1 MCTVCWR
8 TEAQQRVAVPP
19 PRRWPP
25 ARRLP
30 PARRWPLL
38 ALLIASAAARAAA
51 PDNPPAPPAPDEACN
66 QPLCYTASSLS
77 AERTRM
83 VMQNVNIVDTTR
95 GITRIKADLA
105 EASGQDLG
113 NSAWVLT
120 GHVQVFMPQGRLSA
134 DRATVQFVNKRIDSM
149 SAQGSPAEF
158 EHSGAPAENAH
169 GHAREIDYDL
179 EQDLLKLNGDSWLSD
194 GCNEITSQSI
204 IYDIAN
210 QKVRADA
217 VPGSDKQVQGTLHS
231 RSGPQCTPPASRP

>member
-1 MCTVCWR
+1 
-8 TEAQQRVAVPP
+8 
-19 PRRWPP
+19 
-25 ARRLP
+25 L
-30 PARRWPLL
+30 PLL
-38 ALLIASAAARAAA
+38 ALLACAAARTAAA
-51 PDNPPAPPAPDEACN
+51 ADSPAPAAPEDACN

-120 GHVQVFMPQGRLSA
+120 GHVQVFMPQGSLSA
-134 DRATVQFVNKRIDSM
+134 DRATVQFVNKRIASM
-149 SAQGSPAEF
+149 SAQGTPAEF
-158 EHSGAPAENAH
+158 EHSAAPAENAH

-194 GCNEITSQSI
+194 GCNQITSQSI
-204 IYDIAN
+204 VYDIAN

-217 VPGSDKQVQGTLHS
+217 APGSDKQVQGTLQ
-231 RSGPQCTPPASRP
+231 RSGPQCTSPASHP

>member
-1 MCTVCWR
+1 
-8 TEAQQRVAVPP
+8 
-19 PRRWPP
+19 
-25 ARRLP
+25 LP

>member
-19 PRRWPP
+19 PRRW
-25 ARRLP
+25 P